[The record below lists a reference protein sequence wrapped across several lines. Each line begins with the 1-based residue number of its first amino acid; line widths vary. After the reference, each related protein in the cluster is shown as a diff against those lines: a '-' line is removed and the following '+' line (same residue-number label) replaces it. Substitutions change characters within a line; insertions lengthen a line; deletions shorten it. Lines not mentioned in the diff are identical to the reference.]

1 MQDVRT
7 QLFERISGRRYRA
20 VLVAERSGVLSGV
33 EAAAECARELG
44 IELEICRAEGDEVS
58 HGAVFAN
65 FAGTPEQIAA
75 AEERLMGTMS
85 KASGIATAART
96 AVQVADGRVKIVS
109 GAWKKMPGQIKELV
123 RRAIVAGG
131 ASFRITEPPMV
142 YMDKNFVRMFGSVRE
157 TLAAAACFE
166 GATKC
171 IQLRGEK
178 ASIREETLQAVEGGA
193 DILMIDTGRIAD
205 AAVCLQTLRELSCRD
220 QVQVAFAGDVE
231 IGSIPGLLEQADVD
245 ILDIGK
251 RIVDAP
257 LLDMRLDVIGEEQ
270 A

>member
-1 MQDVRT
+1 MQDVRS
-7 QLFERISGRRYRA
+7 QLFEHIRGRRYRA

-33 EAAAECARELG
+33 EAALEAARELG
-44 IELEICRAEGDEVS
+44 IELEICKAEGDELS
-58 HGAVFAN
+58 HGGVFAN
-65 FAGTPEQIAA
+65 FAGSPEQIAA

-109 GAWKKMPGQIKELV
+109 GAWKKMPGQIKQLV
-123 RRAIVAGG
+123 RQAIAAGG

-142 YMDKNFVRMFGSVRE
+142 YMDKNFVRMFGSIRE

-166 GATKC
+166 DATKC

-193 DILMIDTGRIAD
+193 HILMVDTGRIED
-205 AAVCLQTLRELSCRD
+205 AEECVQYLRANGWRGR
-220 QVQVAFAGDVE
+220 VQVAFAGNVD
-231 IGSIPGLLEQADVD
+231 IGCIPELLDRVDVD

-257 LLDMRLDVIGEEQ
+257 LLDMRLEVIGEEQ